1 MKLQIRYILV
11 AVALCICSS
20 SLALGA
26 SVTITSSG
34 GGSFAVQGD
43 NLNGVHGM
51 DLTIGYD
58 TSVLSSPSVSWGS
71 LVSGALSMANTTT
84 IPGTVKIAIIRTDHS
99 FSGSGPIATLSFATQ
114 GSSAGITSV
123 SVKMI
128 DDLGRN
134 VPAQAMIAPGAAGT
148 ATAAADPALIANP
161 GVPFSQTATP
171 SVSTT
176 APATAAPTASA
187 GLGVV
192 NIPGDLQPKN
202 DMQHAESAAA
212 QPPVTSEGAER
223 AAQQI
228 SQAPAEMKAETA
240 EPVDVKKTVYQSVLD
255 RFRTYQGEKKPENL
269 MALFSKTV
277 SSYIRQEPAIAVSN
291 GKATLRVT
299 IDLSAVKGT
308 STSFALT
315 GAKLVSLKK
324 EDNSDTW
331 VLDAQPQENSLKAT
345 VTILNSRSVIEFPLT
360 VVPPSAAVSVKQT
373 DFAAFLNDSGVKAP
387 KHDLNG
393 DGRHDYVDDFIYTAH
408 YLITVRAAAEKTK

>member
-1 MKLQIRYILV
+1 MKNQIRYILV
-11 AVALCICSS
+11 AMALCICSS
-20 SLALGA
+20 TLALGA

-34 GGSFAVQGD
+34 GGSFVVQGD
-43 NLNGVHGM
+43 NMNGVGGI

-58 TSVLSSPSVSWGS
+58 TTVLNSPTVTKGS
-71 LVSGALSMANTTT
+71 LVSGALMAPNTT
-84 IPGTVKIAIIRTDHS
+84 IPGTIRIAIIQTTPL
-99 FSGSGPIATLSFATQ
+99 SGSGPIAAISFATHT
-114 GSSAGITSV
+114 GSAGITSLSAKIV
-123 SVKMI
+123 
-128 DDLGRN
+128 DGNNAL
-134 VPAQAMIAPGAAGT
+134 VPAQASIAPGAAGT
-148 ATAAADPALIANP
+148 STAAADSGIITNP
-161 GVPFSQTATP
+161 GVPFSQPEAP
-171 SVSTT
+171 RVSAT
-176 APATAAPTASA
+176 APATAAPAASA
-187 GLGVV
+187 GLGTV
-192 NIPGDLQPKN
+192 NIPEDLQPKN
-202 DMQHAESAAA
+202 DIQHAESAAA
-212 QPPVTSEGAER
+212 QPPVTSEAAEG

-228 SQAPAEMKAETA
+228 SQAPAEMKAEPA
-240 EPVDVKKTVYQSVLD
+240 EPVDVKKTVYQSILD
-255 RFRTYQGEKKPENL
+255 RFRTYQGEKNPENL

-324 EDNSDTW
+324 ENDSDTW
-331 VLDAQPQENSLKAT
+331 VLDALPQENSLKAT

-360 VVPPSAAVSVKQT
+360 VVPPASAVSVKQT
-373 DFAAFLNDSGVKAP
+373 DFAAFLKDSGVKAP